1 MKVYVA
7 HSREIN
13 YKKDLYQEIRKSEV
27 LQKYEIILPH
37 EKNENNFQGR
47 AFYKTIDVLIAEVS
61 ERATGLGIELGW
73 CYDDHKP
80 IYCIYREGS
89 KISSSIKA
97 VTNHFYEY
105 KNNKEMIEIIKNILN
120 TEMEYKEN
128 R

>member
-13 YKKDLYQEIRKSEV
+13 FEKDLYQEIRKSEE

-37 EKNENNFQGR
+37 EKNESNFQGR

>member
-13 YKKDLYQEIRKSEV
+13 FEKDLYQEIRKSEV
-27 LQKYEIILPH
+27 LQKYEIILPNK
-37 EKNENNFQGR
+37 KNENNFQGR

-128 R
+128 K